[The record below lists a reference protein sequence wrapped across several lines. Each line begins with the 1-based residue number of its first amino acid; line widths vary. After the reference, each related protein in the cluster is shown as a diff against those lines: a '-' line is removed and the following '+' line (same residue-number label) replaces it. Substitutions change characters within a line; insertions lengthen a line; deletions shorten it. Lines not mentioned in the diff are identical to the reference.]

1 MEETSEIYS
10 NARDGSSLEAADY
23 SYQAHGRNSNSLIQT
38 QTTVGV
44 REVEV
49 GVEENIWKGCGRGG
63 YFQILEN
70 SKVIEWIAHTWKG
83 WNSFY
88 PHRA

>member
-1 MEETSEIYS
+1 MEGTSEIYS

-49 GVEENIWKGCGRGG
+49 GVEEN
-63 YFQILEN
+63 
-70 SKVIEWIAHTWKG
+70 V
-83 WNSFY
+83 
-88 PHRA
+88 